1 MKCDYCGSP
10 FSSDKPWAKYC
21 SSQHQNAAAYRKR
34 KQAQSALLDSVVR
47 NRARGDGSDETE
59 TKTVQ
64 AHEVS
69 VQSAEPFRRR
79 L

>member
-1 MKCDYCGSP
+1 MKCEYCGSP

-47 NRARGDGSDETE
+47 NRARVNKNDE
-59 TKTVQ
+59 TVQ
-64 AHEVS
+64 ARELPA
-69 VQSAEPFRRR
+69 QSEEPFRRR

>member
-1 MKCDYCGSP
+1 MQCEHCGGS
-10 FSSDKPWAKYC
+10 FSSEKPWAKYC

-47 NRARGDGSDETE
+47 NRARVNENDETE
-59 TKTVQ
+59 TVQ
-64 AHEVS
+64 AHEMS